1 MADEQS
7 CVMSGDGAGARHE
20 GLRPWHRP
28 ELGVLP
34 VDQTAASQSPGSDG
48 SGVPTSS

>member
-7 CVMSGDGAGARHE
+7 CVMSGDDAGTRHE

-34 VDQTAASQSPGSDG
+34 VDQTAASSLPGSDG
-48 SGVPTSS
+48 IAVFTSS